1 MDKID
6 IAFFIVLGV
15 ALLRGFFKGLAYEVI
30 SLCSVIAGLAG
41 GIYLSPLLKTPL
53 TGLGL
58 SDSVAHFSAGVI
70 IFLLIVFVVN
80 IVCKLIFST
89 DKVGALGMFD
99 NLIGAFI
106 SCIKYS
112 IMLCA
117 LLLIINNFNNN
128 YHIFADSHVEGSTM
142 YNSYL
147 EFAQTVYKSLK

>member
-15 ALLRGFFKGLAYEVI
+15 ALLRGFFKGMIYEII
-30 SLCSVIAGLAG
+30 SLFSVIAALAG
-41 GIYLSPLLKTPL
+41 ALYLSTLLKAPL
-53 TGLGL
+53 TGIGL

-70 IFLLIVFVVN
+70 IFLLIVFIVN
-80 IVCKLIFST
+80 IVCKLIFKT
-89 DKVGALGMFD
+89 EKVGALGMFD

-106 SCIKYS
+106 SAAKYS

-117 LLLIINNFNNN
+117 LLLIINNINND
-128 YHIFADSHVEGSTM
+128 YHIFADSHIEGSAM

>member
-15 ALLRGFFKGLAYEVI
+15 ALLRGFFKGLAYELI
-30 SLCSVIAGLAG
+30 SLFSVIAALAG
-41 GIYLSPLLKTPL
+41 GLYLSPLLKTPL
-53 TGLGL
+53 TSIGL

-70 IFLLIVFVVN
+70 IFLAIVLIIN

-89 DKVGALGMFD
+89 DKIAALGMFD
-99 NLIGAFI
+99 NLIGAFV

-112 IMLCA
+112 IMLCV
-117 LLLIINNFNNN
+117 LLLIITNFNNN
-128 YHIFADSHVEGSTM
+128 YHVFADSHVEGSTM